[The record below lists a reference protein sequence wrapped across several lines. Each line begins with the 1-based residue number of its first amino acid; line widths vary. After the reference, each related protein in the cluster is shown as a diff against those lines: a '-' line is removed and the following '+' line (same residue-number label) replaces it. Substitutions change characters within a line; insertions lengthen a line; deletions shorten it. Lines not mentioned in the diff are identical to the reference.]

1 MPDVSLGPILL
12 AQGHVDDAQIEEA
25 TLFATE
31 AKVDLGQALLRLG
44 HIDDVQLARAM
55 ARKAG
60 MPFVDLS
67 KGRIS
72 DEVLDLIPAEMA
84 TELNIIPVKAS
95 GDTVIVAM
103 ADPMAAFNLE
113 NLRFLLNREFKC
125 ALASATAMR
134 EAFQRYYEVEK
145 DELGAQAGPKKVG
158 HEDED
163 DEAPIIRLVDS
174 IIADAVKVKASD
186 IHIEPYEDELR
197 VRYRV
202 DGVCKTVAR
211 HPRHLQSPV
220 TSRIKILAGLDISEK
235 RKPQDGRIMTH
246 VGAKEIDMRVSSL
259 PAINGESVV
268 CRILDKVEGLVSL
281 DRLGFSSE
289 DKSRF
294 NRIIKRP
301 NGIFLVTGPTGSGKT
316 TTLYAALKDLNRPD
330 VKIITAENPVE
341 YHLKGINQ
349 VQVKHSIGLDF
360 SRILRSMLRQAPN
373 IILVGEIRDEE
384 TASIAI
390 QAALTGHL
398 VFSTLH
404 TNDAPSAIT
413 RLIDMGVKP
422 FLVSTSLVAVL
433 AQRLLRVLCKE
444 CRVEHKPS
452 AAEFM
457 TIGLTEDQAAAAK
470 IYAPGGCPKCNH
482 SGYSGR
488 VAIFELMEMDN
499 ALREQTFN
507 EASHLDI
514 RRQAISGGMSP
525 LRADGARKVLEG
537 VTSIEEVL
545 RVVSQEVGE

>member
-12 AQGHVDDAQIEEA
+12 SQGFVNDAQIEEA
-25 TLFATE
+25 TRLAEDGQF
-31 AKVDLGQALLRLG
+31 DLGQALLRLG
-44 HIDDVQLARAM
+44 HIDDEQLARGL
-55 ARKAG
+55 ARKAS

-67 KGRIS
+67 KGRIAE
-72 DEVLDLIPAEMA
+72 DVLDLIPQDKAI
-84 TELNIIPVKAS
+84 ELNIIPIKAK
-95 GDTVIVAM
+95 GNTVIVAM
-103 ADPMAAFNLE
+103 ADPMAAYNLE
-113 NLRFLLNREFKC
+113 ELRFLLNLEFKC
-125 ALASATAMR
+125 ALASASAMR
-134 EAFQRYYEVEK
+134 EAFVRYYQVEK
-145 DELGAQAGPKKVG
+145 EGVEAQAGPKKVG
-158 HEDED
+158 HEADV

-174 IIADAVKVKASD
+174 IITDAVKAKASD
-186 IHIEPYEDELR
+186 IHIEPYEEELR

-202 DGVCKTVAR
+202 DGVCETVSR
-211 HPRHLQSPV
+211 HPKHLQSPV
-220 TSRIKILAGLDISEK
+220 ISRIKILAGLDISEK
-235 RKPQDGRIMTH
+235 RKPQDGRIMTRA
-246 VGAKEIDMRVSSL
+246 GSKEIDMRVSTL

-281 DRLGFSSE
+281 SRLGFSGE
-289 DKSRF
+289 DSDRF
-294 NRIIKRP
+294 QRIIKRP

-316 TTLYAALKDLNRPD
+316 TTLYAALKELNRPD

-360 SRILRSMLRQAPN
+360 ARILRSMLRQAPN

-404 TNDAPSAIT
+404 TNDAPSAVT

-422 FLVSTSLVAVL
+422 FLVSTSLVAAL
-433 AQRLLRVLCKE
+433 AQRLLRVLCNHCKAPYQPTAPE
-444 CRVEHKPS
+444 L
-452 AAEFM
+452 M
-457 TIGLTEDQAAAAK
+457 TIGLSEEQAAGSQ
-470 IYAPGGCPKCNH
+470 IYAPVGCKHCAHN
-482 SGYSGR
+482 GYSGR
-488 VAIFELMEMDN
+488 IAIFELMEMDN
-499 ALREQTFN
+499 ALREATFN
-507 EASHLDI
+507 DASHLDL
-514 RRQAISGGMSP
+514 RRQAVSGGMSP